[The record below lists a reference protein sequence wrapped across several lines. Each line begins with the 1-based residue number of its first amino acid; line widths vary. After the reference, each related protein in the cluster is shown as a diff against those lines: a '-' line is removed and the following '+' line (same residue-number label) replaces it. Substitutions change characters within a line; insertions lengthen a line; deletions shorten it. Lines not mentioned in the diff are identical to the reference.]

1 MLEEDSKL
9 AIVKSTI
16 GLGRAL
22 ELDVTAEGVEDAS
35 AYQRLAELDCDFV
48 QGFHLG
54 RPADADRCRDHILR
68 YVADFRR
75 RRGLKVWATI
85 TGGSR
90 RTAKGSPPRTTR
102 RPSRGPRRLARRP
115 LESPVPRP

>member
-1 MLEEDSKL
+1 MQELPFEEIKIDKSFVIDMLDDDSKL

-54 RPADADRCRDHILR
+54 RPADADRCRDHIRR
-68 YVADFRR
+68 YVADLRR
-75 RRGLKVWATI
+75 RRGLKVVAHDH
-85 TGGSR
+85 R
-90 RTAKGSPPRTTR
+90 REPA
-102 RPSRGPRRLARRP
+102 RGEGLAASDDSAP
-115 LESPVPRP
+115 